1 MRDVD
6 VVGQVEDLERLR
18 LHHEKMR
25 NASQW
30 VLMWRRF
37 ERHKLA
43 LVALVVLSIL
53 YTMAI
58 FAEFI
63 APQDP
68 HHIDKTS
75 IRIPPH
81 ALHIVHDG
89 KFMFRPFVYGY
100 TRTIDT
106 VRFERV
112 YVLDK
117 EQRYPIRFFVRG
129 DEYKMWGLFRS
140 NIHLFGTEGAR
151 IYLWGTDNLGKDL
164 LSRIIY
170 GTRISLSVGLVG
182 VAMSLV
188 IGILLGGISGYFGG
202 AVDTA
207 IQRVIEFLRSIPTIP
222 LWMGL
227 SAAVPEDWSVVQ
239 TYFAITIILSIV
251 GWTGLARVVR
261 GKFLSLKNEEF
272 VLASRSAG
280 AGSWWIITRH
290 LVPSFLGYIIVQV
303 TLAVPG
309 MILGETALSFLGLG
323 LKPPAISWGVLL
335 KSAQQI
341 SVVATYPWLL
351 IVAPFII
358 VTVLSFNFLGDAIR
372 DAADPYESRR
382 L

>member
-1 MRDVD
+1 MRGVEMADVGVNLD
-6 VVGQVEDLERLR
+6 QQRLQRER
-18 LHHEKMR
+18 MR

-37 ERHKLA
+37 KRHRLA
-43 LVALVVLSIL
+43 VVALFVLASL
-53 YTMAI
+53 YTLAI

-63 APQDP
+63 APYDP
-68 HHIDKTS
+68 HYIDKTS
-75 IRIPPH
+75 IRMPPQS
-81 ALHIVHDG
+81 LHIVHDG
-89 KFMFRPFVYGY
+89 KFTIRPFVYGY
-100 TRTIDT
+100 EKRIDIE
-106 VRFERV
+106 RFERI
-112 YVLDK
+112 YELDE

-129 DEYKMWGLFRS
+129 DEYKLWGLFPS
-140 NIHLFGTEGAR
+140 NIHLIGADNSR
-151 IYLWGTDNLGKDL
+151 IYLFGTDGLGKDM

-182 VAMSLV
+182 VALSLA
-188 IGILLGGISGYFGG
+188 IGIILGGISGYFGG
-202 AVDTA
+202 AVDTV

-227 SAAVPEDWSVVQ
+227 SAAVPERWSVVQ

-261 GKFLSLKNEEF
+261 GKFLSLKSEEF

-280 AGSWWIITRH
+280 ASSWWIISRH
-290 LVPSFLGYIIVQV
+290 MVPSFLGYIIVQV
-303 TLAVPG
+303 TLTVPG

-341 SVVATYPWLL
+341 SVVTTYPWLL
-351 IVAPFII
+351 IVAPFIV

-382 L
+382 M